1 MVSSKF
7 SLAATAVAALA
18 PLASAFDASSRSN
31 LAIYYG
37 QGPDQLRLSHF
48 CKETSLD
55 IINIGFINYF
65 PDMSP
70 GHWPGSNFGNQC
82 DGSYYA
88 TDDGVVTK
96 LLSGCHQIMED
107 IPICQAAGKKVLLSI
122 GGAYP
127 ADQSILSE
135 DTAVAFATFLW
146 GAFGPVAEGWE
157 GPRPFGNVVVDG
169 FDFDIEHNGGF
180 GYATM
185 VNTFRQY
192 FNQVPERKFYLSAA
206 PQCII
211 PDAQLSDAIL
221 NAAFDFIWIQYYNTA
236 ACSAKSFIDTT
247 LGKFNFDAWVT
258 TLKASASK
266 NAKLYVGLPAS
277 ETAANQGYYLT
288 PDEVESLVSTYMDRY
303 PDTFGGIMLWEATA
317 SENNKIDG
325 APYADH
331 VKDILLD
338 CDPSPPVT
346 SSSAIPSS
354 TPVTSATPSPSS
366 SAVASSTPAV
376 SETPSPSSSAVP
388 SSTPTPSTSPSPSS
402 SVVPSSSPAVSETPS
417 PSSTPVSSST
427 PVIPGTSASS
437 SPVSSSSAVASS
449 TPVSSSI
456 PVIPGTSASSSPV
469 SSSSAVASSTPVSSS
484 TPVIPGTS
492 VSSSAV
498 SSSTAVASSSSVSSS
513 TPVIPGTSA
522 SSSPVSSSAVAS
534 STPASSSTPVIPGGS
549 SSSSEAVASST
560 PLITLTLTVS
570 PTPAPSSSGTSSG
583 AVGQSGSSSTGLSSS
598 TQTDVGTSPSQTA
611 GPSTTATATTSSS
624 SSSTD
629 KSSTTVGSGN
639 GNGNGSGNGSG
650 STTTTAATDSIT
662 TAPTAT
668 SSAAAT
674 GASSEPVT
682 ITTVIVTSYI
692 DICPTGFT
700 TVTTTYTTTYCPGTN
715 TATATAT
722 VTNPPS
728 GPGGAGSQTTA
739 PTVPE
744 GWTTTV
750 TVCTQCAAKPTTVT
764 LTLPVTETGSK
775 STGVVPAPPAATSEG
790 SNPTQPSGASPTGGA
805 GGSSEGEV
813 PPPAVT
819 QVSTSTDIVTVVR
832 PTSSRPVILGTGT
845 VRPSSTLAV
854 KPSAKPSGQSSGSG
868 SHVPIPPSYTQEAV
882 SPLSTGAA
890 SRMTGLGHGLAL
902 MVLALSAFLVL

>member
-1 MVSSKF
+1 MVSSKLSF
-7 SLAATAVAALA
+7 VATAVAALA

-31 LAIYYG
+31 LAIYWG
-37 QGPDQLRLSHF
+37 QGPNQLRLSHF
-48 CKETSLD
+48 CQETSLD

-82 DGSYYA
+82 DGSVYV
-88 TDDGVVTK
+88 TNDGVVTK

-127 ADQSILSE
+127 PDQSILSE
-135 DTAVAFATFLW
+135 DSAVAFATFLW

-157 GPRPFGNVVVDG
+157 GPRPFGDVVVDG

-180 GYATM
+180 EYSPGYATM

-211 PDAQLSDAIL
+211 PDAQLSDAIF

-236 ACSAKSFIDTT
+236 ACSAKSFIDTS
-247 LGKFNFDAWVT
+247 LGTFNFDAWVT
-258 TLKASASK
+258 VLKASASK
-266 NAKLYVGLPAS
+266 DAKLYVGLPAS

-317 SENNKIDG
+317 SENNQIDG

-331 VKDILLD
+331 MKDILLH

-354 TPVTSATPSPSS
+354 TPVTTPSPSS
-366 SAVASSTPAV
+366 SAVPSSTPAV

-388 SSTPTPSTSPSPSS
+388 SSTP
-402 SVVPSSSPAVSETPS
+402 VA
-417 PSSTPVSSST
+417 SSTPV
-427 PVIPGTSASS
+427 VPGTSASS
-437 SPVSSSSAVASS
+437 SPVSSSSAIAPS
-449 TPVSSSI
+449 TPV
-456 PVIPGTSASSSPV
+456 V
-469 SSSSAVASSTPVSSS
+469 
-484 TPVIPGTS
+484 PGTS
-492 VSSSAV
+492 V
-498 SSSTAVASSSSVSSS
+498 
-513 TPVIPGTSA
+513 P
-522 SSSPVSSSAVAS
+522 S
-534 STPASSSTPVIPGGS
+534 STPAIPGGS

-560 PLITLTLTVS
+560 PLVTLTLTVS
-570 PTPAPSSSGTSSG
+570 PTPAPSSSE
-583 AVGQSGSSSTGLSSS
+583 SSSTDLSSS
-598 TQTDVGTSPSQTA
+598 TQTDVGTAPSQPA

-629 KSSTTVGSGN
+629 ESSTTVGSGN
-639 GNGNGSGNGSG
+639 GNGSG

-662 TAPTAT
+662 AAPTAT
-668 SSAAAT
+668 SSATAT
-674 GASSEPVT
+674 GATSEPVT

-764 LTLPVTETGSK
+764 LTLPVTETGST
-775 STGVVPAPPAATSEG
+775 STDAVPAPPAATGEG
-790 SNPTQPSGASPTGGA
+790 SNPTQPSGASPTGGN
-805 GGSSEGEV
+805 GSFSEEPV

-819 QVSTSTDIVTVVR
+819 QVSTSTEIVTLVR
-832 PTSSRPVILGTGT
+832 PTSSRPLILGTGT
-845 VRPSSTLAV
+845 VHPSSTLAV
-854 KPSAKPSGQSSGSG
+854 KPSAKPSGQNSGSS

-890 SRMTGLGHGLAL
+890 SRVTGLGHGL
-902 MVLALSAFLVL
+902 VLTVLTLSAFFVL

>member
-1 MVSSKF
+1 MVSSKLSF
-7 SLAATAVAALA
+7 VATAVAALA

-31 LAIYYG
+31 LAIYWG
-37 QGPDQLRLSHF
+37 QGPNQLRLSHF
-48 CKETSLD
+48 CQETSLD

-82 DGSYYA
+82 DGSVYV
-88 TDDGVVTK
+88 TNDGVVTK

-127 ADQSILSE
+127 PDQSILSE
-135 DTAVAFATFLW
+135 DSAVAFATFLW

-157 GPRPFGNVVVDG
+157 GPRPFGDVVVDG

-180 GYATM
+180 EYSPGYATM

-211 PDAQLSDAIL
+211 PDAQLSDAIF

-236 ACSAKSFIDTT
+236 ACSAKSFIDTS
-247 LGKFNFDAWVT
+247 LGTFNFDAWVT
-258 TLKASASK
+258 VLKASASK
-266 NAKLYVGLPAS
+266 DAKLYVGLPAS

-317 SENNKIDG
+317 SENNQIDG
-325 APYADH
+325 SPYADH
-331 VKDILLD
+331 MKDILLH

-354 TPVTSATPSPSS
+354 TPVTTPSPSS
-366 SAVASSTPAV
+366 SAVPSSTPAV

-388 SSTPTPSTSPSPSS
+388 SSTP
-402 SVVPSSSPAVSETPS
+402 VA
-417 PSSTPVSSST
+417 SSTPV
-427 PVIPGTSASS
+427 VPGTSASS
-437 SPVSSSSAVASS
+437 SPVSSSSAVAPS
-449 TPVSSSI
+449 TPV
-456 PVIPGTSASSSPV
+456 V
-469 SSSSAVASSTPVSSS
+469 
-484 TPVIPGTS
+484 PGTS
-492 VSSSAV
+492 V
-498 SSSTAVASSSSVSSS
+498 
-513 TPVIPGTSA
+513 P
-522 SSSPVSSSAVAS
+522 S
-534 STPASSSTPVIPGGS
+534 STPAIPGGS

-560 PLITLTLTVS
+560 PLVTLTLTVS
-570 PTPAPSSSGTSSG
+570 PTPAPSSSE
-583 AVGQSGSSSTGLSSS
+583 SSSTDLSSS
-598 TQTDVGTSPSQTA
+598 TQTDVGTAPSQPA

-629 KSSTTVGSGN
+629 ESSTTVGSGN
-639 GNGNGSGNGSG
+639 GNGSG

-662 TAPTAT
+662 AAPTAT
-668 SSAAAT
+668 SSATAT
-674 GASSEPVT
+674 GATSEPVT

-764 LTLPVTETGSK
+764 LTLPVTETGST
-775 STGVVPAPPAATSEG
+775 STDAVPAPPAATGEG
-790 SNPTQPSGASPTGGA
+790 SNPTQPSGASPTGGN
-805 GGSSEGEV
+805 GSFSEEPV

-819 QVSTSTDIVTVVR
+819 QVSTSTEIVTLVR
-832 PTSSRPVILGTGT
+832 PTSSRPLILGTGT
-845 VRPSSTLAV
+845 VHPSSTLAV
-854 KPSAKPSGQSSGSG
+854 KPSAKPSGQNSGSS

-890 SRMTGLGHGLAL
+890 SRVTGLGHGL
-902 MVLALSAFLVL
+902 VLTVLTLSAFFVL

>member
-1 MVSSKF
+1 MVSSKLSF
-7 SLAATAVAALA
+7 VATAVAALA

-31 LAIYYG
+31 LAIYWG
-37 QGPDQLRLSHF
+37 QGPNQLRLSHF
-48 CKETSLD
+48 CQETSLD

-82 DGSYYA
+82 DGSVYV
-88 TDDGVVTK
+88 TNDGVVTK

-127 ADQSILSE
+127 PDQSILSE
-135 DTAVAFATFLW
+135 DSAVAFATFLW

-157 GPRPFGNVVVDG
+157 GPRPFGDVVVDG

-211 PDAQLSDAIL
+211 PDAQLSDAIF

-236 ACSAKSFIDTT
+236 ACSAKSFIDTS
-247 LGKFNFDAWVT
+247 LGTFNFDAWVT
-258 TLKASASK
+258 VLKASASK
-266 NAKLYVGLPAS
+266 DAKLYVGLPAS

-317 SENNKIDG
+317 SENNQIDG

-331 VKDILLD
+331 MKDILLH

-354 TPVTSATPSPSS
+354 TPVT
-366 SAVASSTPAV
+366 
-376 SETPSPSSSAVP
+376 TPSPSSSAVP
-388 SSTPTPSTSPSPSS
+388 SSTPAVSKTPSPSS
-402 SVVPSSSPAVSETPS
+402 SAV
-417 PSSTPVSSST
+417 PSSTPVASST
-427 PVIPGTSASS
+427 PVVPGNSASS

-449 TPVSSSI
+449 TPV
-456 PVIPGTSASSSPV
+456 VPGTSASSSPV
-469 SSSSAVASSTPVSSS
+469 SSSSAIAPSTPV
-484 TPVIPGTS
+484 VPGTS
-492 VSSSAV
+492 V
-498 SSSTAVASSSSVSSS
+498 
-513 TPVIPGTSA
+513 P
-522 SSSPVSSSAVAS
+522 S
-534 STPASSSTPVIPGGS
+534 STPAIPGGS
-549 SSSSEAVASST
+549 SSSSEAVPSST
-560 PLITLTLTVS
+560 PLVTLTLTVS
-570 PTPAPSSSGTSSG
+570 PTPAPSSSE
-583 AVGQSGSSSTGLSSS
+583 SSSTDLSSS
-598 TQTDVGTSPSQTA
+598 TQTDVGTAPSQPA

-629 KSSTTVGSGN
+629 ESSTTVGSGN
-639 GNGNGSGNGSG
+639 GNGSG

-662 TAPTAT
+662 AAPTAT
-668 SSAAAT
+668 SSATAT
-674 GASSEPVT
+674 GATSEPVT
-682 ITTVIVTSYI
+682 ITTIIVTSYI

-764 LTLPVTETGSK
+764 LTLPVTETGST
-775 STGVVPAPPAATSEG
+775 STDAVPAPPAATGEG
-790 SNPTQPSGASPTGGA
+790 SNPTQPSGASPTGGN
-805 GGSSEGEV
+805 GSFSEEPV

-819 QVSTSTDIVTVVR
+819 QVSTSTEIVTLVR
-832 PTSSRPVILGTGT
+832 PTSSPPLILGTGT
-845 VRPSSTLAV
+845 VHPSSTLAV
-854 KPSAKPSGQSSGSG
+854 KPSAKPSGQNSGSS

-890 SRMTGLGHGLAL
+890 SRVTGLGHGL
-902 MVLALSAFLVL
+902 VLTVLTLSAFFVL

>member
-1 MVSSKF
+1 MVSSKLSF
-7 SLAATAVAALA
+7 VATAVAALA

-31 LAIYYG
+31 LAIYWG
-37 QGPDQLRLSHF
+37 QGPNQLRLSHF
-48 CKETSLD
+48 CQETSLD

-82 DGSYYA
+82 DGSVYV
-88 TDDGVVTK
+88 TNDGVVTK

-127 ADQSILSE
+127 PDQSILSE
-135 DTAVAFATFLW
+135 DSAVAFATFLW

-157 GPRPFGNVVVDG
+157 GPRPFGDVVVDG

-211 PDAQLSDAIL
+211 PDAQLSDAIF

-236 ACSAKSFIDTT
+236 ACSAKSFIDTS
-247 LGKFNFDAWVT
+247 LGTFNFDAWVT
-258 TLKASASK
+258 VLKASASK
-266 NAKLYVGLPAS
+266 DAKIYVGLPAS

-317 SENNKIDG
+317 SENNQIDG

-331 VKDILLD
+331 MKDILLH

-354 TPVTSATPSPSS
+354 TPVTTPSPSS
-366 SAVASSTPAV
+366 SAVPSSTPAV

-388 SSTPTPSTSPSPSS
+388 SSTP
-402 SVVPSSSPAVSETPS
+402 VA
-417 PSSTPVSSST
+417 SSTPV
-427 PVIPGTSASS
+427 VPGTSASS

-449 TPVSSSI
+449 TPVVPGTSTSSST
-456 PVIPGTSASSSPV
+456 PVASSTPVVPGTSASSSPV
-469 SSSSAVASSTPVSSS
+469 SSSSAVAPSTPV
-484 TPVIPGTS
+484 VPGTS
-492 VSSSAV
+492 V
-498 SSSTAVASSSSVSSS
+498 
-513 TPVIPGTSA
+513 P
-522 SSSPVSSSAVAS
+522 S
-534 STPASSSTPVIPGGS
+534 STPAIPGGS

-560 PLITLTLTVS
+560 PLVTLTLTVS
-570 PTPAPSSSGTSSG
+570 PTPAPSSSE
-583 AVGQSGSSSTGLSSS
+583 SSSTDLSSS
-598 TQTDVGTSPSQTA
+598 TQTDVGTAPSQPA

-629 KSSTTVGSGN
+629 ESSTTVGSGN
-639 GNGNGSGNGSG
+639 GNGSG

-662 TAPTAT
+662 AAPTAT
-668 SSAAAT
+668 SSATAT
-674 GASSEPVT
+674 GATSEPVT

-764 LTLPVTETGSK
+764 LTLPVTETGST
-775 STGVVPAPPAATSEG
+775 STDAVPAPPAATGEG
-790 SNPTQPSGASPTGGA
+790 SNPTQPSGASPTGGN
-805 GGSSEGEV
+805 GSFSEEPV

-819 QVSTSTDIVTVVR
+819 QVSTSTEIVTLVR
-832 PTSSRPVILGTGT
+832 PTSSRPLILGTGT
-845 VRPSSTLAV
+845 VHPSSTLAV
-854 KPSAKPSGQSSGSG
+854 KPSAKPSGQNSGSS

-890 SRMTGLGHGLAL
+890 SRVTGLGHGL
-902 MVLALSAFLVL
+902 VLTVLTLSAFFVL

>member
-1 MVSSKF
+1 MVSSKLSF
-7 SLAATAVAALA
+7 VATAVAALA

-31 LAIYYG
+31 LAIYWG
-37 QGPDQLRLSHF
+37 QGPNQLRLSHF
-48 CKETSLD
+48 CQETSLD

-82 DGSYYA
+82 DGSVYV
-88 TDDGVVTK
+88 TNDGVVTK

-127 ADQSILSE
+127 PDQSILSE
-135 DTAVAFATFLW
+135 DSAVAFATFLW

-157 GPRPFGNVVVDG
+157 GPRPFGDVVVDG

-211 PDAQLSDAIL
+211 PDAQLSDAIF

-236 ACSAKSFIDTT
+236 ACSAKSFIDTS
-247 LGKFNFDAWVT
+247 LGTFNFDAWVT
-258 TLKASASK
+258 VLKASASK
-266 NAKLYVGLPAS
+266 DAKLYVGLPAS

-317 SENNKIDG
+317 SENNQIDG

-331 VKDILLD
+331 MKDILLH

-354 TPVTSATPSPSS
+354 TPVTTPSPSS
-366 SAVASSTPAV
+366 SAVPSSTPAV

-388 SSTPTPSTSPSPSS
+388 SSTP
-402 SVVPSSSPAVSETPS
+402 VA
-417 PSSTPVSSST
+417 SSTPVVPGTSASSSPVSSSSAIAPSTPVVPGTSTSSST
-427 PVIPGTSASS
+427 PVASSTPVVPGTSASS
-437 SPVSSSSAVASS
+437 SPVSSSSAVAPS
-449 TPVSSSI
+449 TPV
-456 PVIPGTSASSSPV
+456 V
-469 SSSSAVASSTPVSSS
+469 
-484 TPVIPGTS
+484 PGTS
-492 VSSSAV
+492 V
-498 SSSTAVASSSSVSSS
+498 
-513 TPVIPGTSA
+513 P
-522 SSSPVSSSAVAS
+522 S
-534 STPASSSTPVIPGGS
+534 STPAIPGGS

-560 PLITLTLTVS
+560 PLVTLTLTVS
-570 PTPAPSSSGTSSG
+570 PTPAPSSSE
-583 AVGQSGSSSTGLSSS
+583 SSSTDLSSS
-598 TQTDVGTSPSQTA
+598 TQTDVGTAPSQPA

-629 KSSTTVGSGN
+629 ESSTTVGSGN
-639 GNGNGSGNGSG
+639 GNGSG

-662 TAPTAT
+662 AAPTAT
-668 SSAAAT
+668 SSATAT
-674 GASSEPVT
+674 GATSEPVT

-764 LTLPVTETGSK
+764 LTLPVTETGST
-775 STGVVPAPPAATSEG
+775 STDAVPAPPAATGEG
-790 SNPTQPSGASPTGGA
+790 SNPTQPSGASPTGGN
-805 GGSSEGEV
+805 GSFSEEPV

-819 QVSTSTDIVTVVR
+819 QVSTSTEIVTLVR
-832 PTSSRPVILGTGT
+832 PTSSRPLILGTGT
-845 VRPSSTLAV
+845 VHPSSTLAV
-854 KPSAKPSGQSSGSG
+854 KPSAKPSGQNSGSS

-890 SRMTGLGHGLAL
+890 SRVTGLGHGL
-902 MVLALSAFLVL
+902 VLTVLTLSAFFVL

>member
-1 MVSSKF
+1 MVSSKLSF
-7 SLAATAVAALA
+7 VATAVAALA

-31 LAIYYG
+31 LAIYWG
-37 QGPDQLRLSHF
+37 QGPNQLRLSHF
-48 CKETSLD
+48 CQETSLD

-82 DGSYYA
+82 DGSVYV
-88 TDDGVVTK
+88 TNDGVVTK

-127 ADQSILSE
+127 PDQSILSE
-135 DTAVAFATFLW
+135 DSAVAFATFLW

-157 GPRPFGNVVVDG
+157 GPRPFGDVVVDG

-211 PDAQLSDAIL
+211 PDAQLSDAIF

-236 ACSAKSFIDTT
+236 ACSAKSFIDTS
-247 LGKFNFDAWVT
+247 LGTFNFDAWVT
-258 TLKASASK
+258 VLKASASK
-266 NAKLYVGLPAS
+266 DAKLYVGLPAS

-317 SENNKIDG
+317 SENNQIDG

-331 VKDILLD
+331 MKDILLH

-354 TPVTSATPSPSS
+354 TPVT
-366 SAVASSTPAV
+366 
-376 SETPSPSSSAVP
+376 TPSPSSSAVP
-388 SSTPTPSTSPSPSS
+388 SSTP
-402 SVVPSSSPAVSETPS
+402 AVSETPS
-417 PSSTPVSSST
+417 PTPVASSTPV
-427 PVIPGTSASS
+427 VPGTSASS

-449 TPVSSSI
+449 TPVVPGTSTSSST
-456 PVIPGTSASSSPV
+456 PVASSTPVVPGTSASSSPV
-469 SSSSAVASSTPVSSS
+469 SSSSAVAPSTPV
-484 TPVIPGTS
+484 VPGTS
-492 VSSSAV
+492 V
-498 SSSTAVASSSSVSSS
+498 
-513 TPVIPGTSA
+513 P
-522 SSSPVSSSAVAS
+522 S
-534 STPASSSTPVIPGGS
+534 STPAIPGGS

-560 PLITLTLTVS
+560 PLVTLTLTVS
-570 PTPAPSSSGTSSG
+570 PTPAPSSSE
-583 AVGQSGSSSTGLSSS
+583 SSSTDLSSS
-598 TQTDVGTSPSQTA
+598 TQTDVGTAPSQPA

-629 KSSTTVGSGN
+629 ESSTTVGSGN
-639 GNGNGSGNGSG
+639 GNGSG

-662 TAPTAT
+662 AAPTAT
-668 SSAAAT
+668 SSATAT
-674 GASSEPVT
+674 GATSEPVT

-764 LTLPVTETGSK
+764 LTLPVTETGST
-775 STGVVPAPPAATSEG
+775 STDAVPAPPAATGEG
-790 SNPTQPSGASPTGGA
+790 SNPTQPSGASPTGGN
-805 GGSSEGEV
+805 GSFSEEPV

-819 QVSTSTDIVTVVR
+819 QVSTSTEIVTLVR
-832 PTSSRPVILGTGT
+832 PTSSRPLILGTGT
-845 VRPSSTLAV
+845 VHPSSTLAV
-854 KPSAKPSGQSSGSG
+854 KPSAKPSGQNSGSS

-890 SRMTGLGHGLAL
+890 SRVTGLGHGL
-902 MVLALSAFLVL
+902 VLTVLTLSAFFVL

>member
-1 MVSSKF
+1 MVSSKLSF
-7 SLAATAVAALA
+7 VATAVAALA

-31 LAIYYG
+31 LAIYWG
-37 QGPDQLRLSHF
+37 QGPNQLRLSHF
-48 CKETSLD
+48 CQETSLD

-82 DGSYYA
+82 DGSVYV
-88 TDDGVVTK
+88 TNDGVVTK

-127 ADQSILSE
+127 PDQSILSE
-135 DTAVAFATFLW
+135 DSAVAFATFLW

-157 GPRPFGNVVVDG
+157 GPRPFGDVVVDG

-211 PDAQLSDAIL
+211 PDAQLSDAIF

-236 ACSAKSFIDTT
+236 ACSAKSFIDTS
-247 LGKFNFDAWVT
+247 LGTFNFDAWVT
-258 TLKASASK
+258 VLKASASK
-266 NAKLYVGLPAS
+266 DAKLYVGLPAS

-317 SENNKIDG
+317 SENNQIDG

-331 VKDILLD
+331 MKDILLH

-354 TPVTSATPSPSS
+354 TPVTTPSPSS
-366 SAVASSTPAV
+366 SAVPSSTPAV

-388 SSTPTPSTSPSPSS
+388 SSTP
-402 SVVPSSSPAVSETPS
+402 VA
-417 PSSTPVSSST
+417 SSTPV
-427 PVIPGTSASS
+427 VPGTSASS

-449 TPVSSSI
+449 TPVVPGTSTSSST
-456 PVIPGTSASSSPV
+456 PVASSTPVVPGTSASSSPV
-469 SSSSAVASSTPVSSS
+469 SSSSAVAPSTPV
-484 TPVIPGTS
+484 VPGTS
-492 VSSSAV
+492 V
-498 SSSTAVASSSSVSSS
+498 
-513 TPVIPGTSA
+513 P
-522 SSSPVSSSAVAS
+522 S
-534 STPASSSTPVIPGGS
+534 STPAIPGGS

-560 PLITLTLTVS
+560 PLVTLTLTVS
-570 PTPAPSSSGTSSG
+570 PTPAPSSSE
-583 AVGQSGSSSTGLSSS
+583 SSSTDLSSS
-598 TQTDVGTSPSQTA
+598 TQTDVGTAPSQPA

-629 KSSTTVGSGN
+629 ESSTTVGSGN
-639 GNGNGSGNGSG
+639 GNGSG

-662 TAPTAT
+662 AAPTAT
-668 SSAAAT
+668 SSATAT
-674 GASSEPVT
+674 GATSEPVT

-764 LTLPVTETGSK
+764 LTLPVTETGST
-775 STGVVPAPPAATSEG
+775 STDAVPAPPAATGEG
-790 SNPTQPSGASPTGGA
+790 SNPTQPSGASPTGGN
-805 GGSSEGEV
+805 GSFSEEPV

-819 QVSTSTDIVTVVR
+819 QVSTSTEIVTLVR
-832 PTSSRPVILGTGT
+832 PTSSRPLILGTGT
-845 VRPSSTLAV
+845 VHPSSTLAV
-854 KPSAKPSGQSSGSG
+854 KPSAKPSGQNSGSS

-890 SRMTGLGHGLAL
+890 SRVTGLGHGL
-902 MVLALSAFLVL
+902 VLTVLTLSAFFVL

>member
-1 MVSSKF
+1 MVSSKLSF
-7 SLAATAVAALA
+7 VATAVAALA

-31 LAIYYG
+31 LAIYWG
-37 QGPDQLRLSHF
+37 QGPNQLRLSHF
-48 CKETSLD
+48 CQETSLD

-82 DGSYYA
+82 DGSVYV
-88 TDDGVVTK
+88 TNDGVVTK

-127 ADQSILSE
+127 PDQSILSE
-135 DTAVAFATFLW
+135 DSAVAFATFLW

-157 GPRPFGNVVVDG
+157 GPRPFGDVVVDG

-211 PDAQLSDAIL
+211 PDAQLSDAIF

-236 ACSAKSFIDTT
+236 ACSAKSFIDTS
-247 LGKFNFDAWVT
+247 LGTFNFDAWVT
-258 TLKASASK
+258 VLKASASK
-266 NAKLYVGLPAS
+266 DAKLYVGLPAS

-317 SENNKIDG
+317 SENNQIDG

-331 VKDILLD
+331 MKDILLH

-354 TPVTSATPSPSS
+354 TPVTTPSPSS
-366 SAVASSTPAV
+366 SAVPSSTPAV

-388 SSTPTPSTSPSPSS
+388 SSTP
-402 SVVPSSSPAVSETPS
+402 VA
-417 PSSTPVSSST
+417 SSTPV
-427 PVIPGTSASS
+427 VPGTSASS
-437 SPVSSSSAVASS
+437 SPVSSSSAIAPS
-449 TPVSSSI
+449 TPV
-456 PVIPGTSASSSPV
+456 V
-469 SSSSAVASSTPVSSS
+469 
-484 TPVIPGTS
+484 PGTS
-492 VSSSAV
+492 V
-498 SSSTAVASSSSVSSS
+498 
-513 TPVIPGTSA
+513 P
-522 SSSPVSSSAVAS
+522 S
-534 STPASSSTPVIPGGS
+534 STPAIPGGS

-560 PLITLTLTVS
+560 PLVTLTLTVS
-570 PTPAPSSSGTSSG
+570 PTPAPSSSE
-583 AVGQSGSSSTGLSSS
+583 SSSTDLSSS
-598 TQTDVGTSPSQTA
+598 TQTDVGTAPSQPA

-629 KSSTTVGSGN
+629 ESSTTVGSGN
-639 GNGNGSGNGSG
+639 GNGSG

-662 TAPTAT
+662 AAPTAT
-668 SSAAAT
+668 SSATAT
-674 GASSEPVT
+674 GATSEPVT

-764 LTLPVTETGSK
+764 LTLPVTETGST
-775 STGVVPAPPAATSEG
+775 STDAVPAPPAATGEG
-790 SNPTQPSGASPTGGA
+790 SNPTQPSGASPTGGN
-805 GGSSEGEV
+805 GSFSEEPV

-819 QVSTSTDIVTVVR
+819 QVSTSTEIVTLVR
-832 PTSSRPVILGTGT
+832 PTSSRPLILGTGT
-845 VRPSSTLAV
+845 VHPSSTLAV
-854 KPSAKPSGQSSGSG
+854 KPSAKPSGQNSGSS

-890 SRMTGLGHGLAL
+890 SRVTGLGHGL
-902 MVLALSAFLVL
+902 VLTVLTLSAFFVL

>member
-1 MVSSKF
+1 MVSSKLSF
-7 SLAATAVAALA
+7 VATAVAALA

-31 LAIYYG
+31 LAIYWG
-37 QGPDQLRLSHF
+37 QGPNQLRLSHF
-48 CKETSLD
+48 CQETSLD

-82 DGSYYA
+82 DGSVYV
-88 TDDGVVTK
+88 TNDGVVTK

-127 ADQSILSE
+127 PDQSILSE
-135 DTAVAFATFLW
+135 DSAVAFATFLW

-157 GPRPFGNVVVDG
+157 GPRPFGDVVVDG

-180 GYATM
+180 EYSPGYATM

-211 PDAQLSDAIL
+211 PDAQLSDAIF

-236 ACSAKSFIDTT
+236 ACSAKSFIDTS
-247 LGKFNFDAWVT
+247 LGTFNFDAWVT
-258 TLKASASK
+258 VLKASASK
-266 NAKLYVGLPAS
+266 DAKLYVGLPAS

-317 SENNKIDG
+317 SENNQIDG

-331 VKDILLD
+331 MKDILLH

-354 TPVTSATPSPSS
+354 TPVTTPSPSS
-366 SAVASSTPAV
+366 SAVPSSTPAV

-388 SSTPTPSTSPSPSS
+388 SSTP
-402 SVVPSSSPAVSETPS
+402 VA
-417 PSSTPVSSST
+417 SSTPV
-427 PVIPGTSASS
+427 VPGTSASS

-449 TPVSSSI
+449 TPVVPGTSTSSST
-456 PVIPGTSASSSPV
+456 PVASSTPVVPGTSASSSPV
-469 SSSSAVASSTPVSSS
+469 SSSSAVAPSTPV
-484 TPVIPGTS
+484 VPGTS
-492 VSSSAV
+492 V
-498 SSSTAVASSSSVSSS
+498 
-513 TPVIPGTSA
+513 P
-522 SSSPVSSSAVAS
+522 S
-534 STPASSSTPVIPGGS
+534 STPAIPGGS

-560 PLITLTLTVS
+560 PLVTLTLTVS
-570 PTPAPSSSGTSSG
+570 PTPAPSSSE
-583 AVGQSGSSSTGLSSS
+583 SSSTDLSSS
-598 TQTDVGTSPSQTA
+598 TQTDVGTAPSQPA

-629 KSSTTVGSGN
+629 ESSTTVGSGN
-639 GNGNGSGNGSG
+639 GNGSG

-662 TAPTAT
+662 AAPTAT
-668 SSAAAT
+668 SSATAT
-674 GASSEPVT
+674 GATSEPVT

-764 LTLPVTETGSK
+764 LTLPVTETGST
-775 STGVVPAPPAATSEG
+775 STDAVPAPPAATGEG
-790 SNPTQPSGASPTGGA
+790 SNPTQPSGASPTGGN
-805 GGSSEGEV
+805 GSFSEEPV

-819 QVSTSTDIVTVVR
+819 QVSTSTEIVTLVR
-832 PTSSRPVILGTGT
+832 PTSSRPLILGTGT
-845 VRPSSTLAV
+845 VHPSSTLAV
-854 KPSAKPSGQSSGSG
+854 KPSAKPSGQNSGSS

-890 SRMTGLGHGLAL
+890 SRVTGLGHGL
-902 MVLALSAFLVL
+902 VLTVLTLSAFFVL

>member
-7 SLAATAVAALA
+7 SLVATAVAALA

-31 LAIYYG
+31 LAVYYG

-48 CKETSLD
+48 CQETSLD

-70 GHWPGSNFGNQC
+70 GGWPGSNFGNQC
-82 DGSYYA
+82 DGSTYV
-88 TDDGVVTK
+88 TKDGVKTK

-135 DTAVAFATFLW
+135 KTAKAFATFLW

-157 GPRPFGNVVVDG
+157 GPRPLGNVVVDG

-185 VNTFRQY
+185 VNTFREY
-192 FNQVPERKFYLSAA
+192 FNQVQDRKFYLSAA
-206 PQCII
+206 PQCVL
-211 PDAQLSDAIL
+211 PDAQLGDAIT
-221 NAAFDFIWIQYYNTA
+221 NSAFDFIWIQYYNTA
-236 ACSAKSFIDTT
+236 ACSAMSFVDNT
-247 LGKFNFDAWVT
+247 LGTFNFDAWVT
-258 TLKASASK
+258 TLKTTASR

-277 ETAANQGYYLT
+277 PTAANAGYYLT
-288 PDEVESLVSTYMDRY
+288 PKQAESLVSTYMRRY
-303 PDTFGGIMLWEATA
+303 PDTFGGIMLWEATT

-325 APYADH
+325 STYADH
-331 VKDILLD
+331 MKDILLD

-366 SAVASSTPAV
+366 SAVPSSTPAV
-376 SETPSPSSSAVP
+376 SVTPSPSSSAVP
-388 SSTPTPSTSPSPSS
+388 SSTPTP
-402 SVVPSSSPAVSETPS
+402 
-417 PSSTPVSSST
+417 SST

-437 SPVSSSSAVASS
+437 SPVSSSSAVVSS
-449 TPVSSSI
+449 TP
-456 PVIPGTSASSSPV
+456 
-469 SSSSAVASSTPVSSS
+469 
-484 TPVIPGTS
+484 
-492 VSSSAV
+492 
-498 SSSTAVASSSSVSSS
+498 VSSS

-522 SSSPVSSSAVAS
+522 SSSPDSSSTPVASSTPASSSTPVIPGTSASSSPDSSSTPVAS

-549 SSSSEAVASST
+549 SSSSEPVASST

-570 PTPAPSSSGTSSG
+570 PTPAPSSSSASGTPSTSKPVIPNTSSTSGQSSAPVPSSASATGSTSVPGTSSG
-583 AVGQSGSSSTGLSSS
+583 AVGQSGSSSTGVASS

-611 GPSTTATATTSSS
+611 GQSTTVTATTSSS

-629 KSSTTVGSGN
+629 KSSTTVGN
-639 GNGNGSGNGSG
+639 GNGSG
-650 STTTTAATDSIT
+650 STTTTAATGSIT
-662 TAPTAT
+662 AVPTA
-668 SSAAAT
+668 SSSVAAT

-722 VTNPPS
+722 VTNPPA
-728 GPGGAGSQTTA
+728 GPGGSGSQTPA

-764 LTLPVTETGSK
+764 LTLPVTAIHTETKST
-775 STGVVPAPPAATSEG
+775 STGVVPAPPAATGEG
-790 SNPTQPSGASPTGGA
+790 SKPTKPSGVSPTGGA

-813 PPPAVT
+813 PPPAGT
-819 QVSTSTDIVTVVR
+819 LVSTSTDIVTVIR
-832 PTSSRPVILGTGT
+832 PTSSHPVILGTGA

-854 KPSAKPSGQSSGSG
+854 KPSAKTSGQT
-868 SHVPIPPSYTQEAV
+868 SHVPIPPSSTQEGV

-890 SRMTGLGHGLAL
+890 SRVAGLGHGLVL
-902 MVLALSAFLVL
+902 MVLALSAFFVL

>member
-1 MVSSKF
+1 MVSSKLSF
-7 SLAATAVAALA
+7 VATAVAALA
-18 PLASAFDASSRSN
+18 PLASTFDASSRSN
-31 LAIYYG
+31 LAIYWG
-37 QGPDQLRLSHF
+37 QGPNQLRLSHF
-48 CKETSLD
+48 CQETSLD

-82 DGSYYA
+82 DGSVYV
-88 TDDGVVTK
+88 TNDGVVTK

-127 ADQSILSE
+127 PDQSILSE
-135 DTAVAFATFLW
+135 DSAVAFATFLW

-157 GPRPFGNVVVDG
+157 GPRPFGDVVVDG

-211 PDAQLSDAIL
+211 PDAQLSDAIF

-236 ACSAKSFIDTT
+236 ACSAKSFIDTS
-247 LGKFNFDAWVT
+247 LGTFNFDAWVT
-258 TLKASASK
+258 VLKASASK
-266 NAKLYVGLPAS
+266 DAKLYVGLPAS

-317 SENNKIDG
+317 SENNQIDG
-325 APYADH
+325 SPYADH
-331 VKDILLD
+331 MKDILLH

-354 TPVTSATPSPSS
+354 TPVTTPSPSS
-366 SAVASSTPAV
+366 SAVPSSTPAV

-388 SSTPTPSTSPSPSS
+388 SSTP
-402 SVVPSSSPAVSETPS
+402 VA
-417 PSSTPVSSST
+417 SSTPVVPGTSASSSPVSSSSAIAPSTPVVPGTSTSSST
-427 PVIPGTSASS
+427 PVASSTPVVPGTSASS
-437 SPVSSSSAVASS
+437 SPVSSSSAVAPS
-449 TPVSSSI
+449 TPV
-456 PVIPGTSASSSPV
+456 V
-469 SSSSAVASSTPVSSS
+469 
-484 TPVIPGTS
+484 PGTS
-492 VSSSAV
+492 V
-498 SSSTAVASSSSVSSS
+498 
-513 TPVIPGTSA
+513 P
-522 SSSPVSSSAVAS
+522 S
-534 STPASSSTPVIPGGS
+534 STPAIPGGS

-560 PLITLTLTVS
+560 PLVTLTLTVS
-570 PTPAPSSSGTSSG
+570 PTPAPSSSE
-583 AVGQSGSSSTGLSSS
+583 SSSTDLSSS
-598 TQTDVGTSPSQTA
+598 TQTDVGTAPSQPA

-629 KSSTTVGSGN
+629 ESSTTVGSGN
-639 GNGNGSGNGSG
+639 GNGSG

-662 TAPTAT
+662 AAPTAT
-668 SSAAAT
+668 SSATAT
-674 GASSEPVT
+674 GATSEPVT

-764 LTLPVTETGSK
+764 LTLPVTETGST
-775 STGVVPAPPAATSEG
+775 STDAVPAPPAATGEG
-790 SNPTQPSGASPTGGA
+790 SNPTQPSGASPTGGN
-805 GGSSEGEV
+805 GSFSEEPV

-819 QVSTSTDIVTVVR
+819 QVSTSTEIVTLVR
-832 PTSSRPVILGTGT
+832 PTSSRPLILGTGT
-845 VRPSSTLAV
+845 VHPSSTLAV
-854 KPSAKPSGQSSGSG
+854 KPSAKPSGQNSGSS

-890 SRMTGLGHGLAL
+890 SRVTGLGHGL
-902 MVLALSAFLVL
+902 VLTVLTLSAFFVL

>member
-1 MVSSKF
+1 MVSSKLSF
-7 SLAATAVAALA
+7 VATAVAALA

-31 LAIYYG
+31 LAIYWG
-37 QGPDQLRLSHF
+37 QGPNQLRLSHF
-48 CKETSLD
+48 CQETSLD

-82 DGSYYA
+82 DGSVYV
-88 TDDGVVTK
+88 TNDGVVTK

-127 ADQSILSE
+127 PDQSILSE
-135 DTAVAFATFLW
+135 DSAVAFATFLW

-157 GPRPFGNVVVDG
+157 GPRPFGDVVVDG

-211 PDAQLSDAIL
+211 PDAQLSDAIF

-236 ACSAKSFIDTT
+236 ACSAKSFIDTS
-247 LGKFNFDAWVT
+247 LGTFNFDAWVT
-258 TLKASASK
+258 VLKASASK
-266 NAKLYVGLPAS
+266 DAKLYVGLPAS

-317 SENNKIDG
+317 SENNQIDG

-331 VKDILLD
+331 MKDILLH

-354 TPVTSATPSPSS
+354 TPVT
-366 SAVASSTPAV
+366 
-376 SETPSPSSSAVP
+376 TPSPSSSAVP
-388 SSTPTPSTSPSPSS
+388 SSTPAVSKTPSPSS
-402 SVVPSSSPAVSETPS
+402 SAV
-417 PSSTPVSSST
+417 PSSTPVASST
-427 PVIPGTSASS
+427 PVVPGNSASS

-449 TPVSSSI
+449 TPV
-456 PVIPGTSASSSPV
+456 VPGTSASSSPV
-469 SSSSAVASSTPVSSS
+469 SSSSAIAPSTPV
-484 TPVIPGTS
+484 VPGTS
-492 VSSSAV
+492 V
-498 SSSTAVASSSSVSSS
+498 
-513 TPVIPGTSA
+513 P
-522 SSSPVSSSAVAS
+522 S
-534 STPASSSTPVIPGGS
+534 STPAIPGGS
-549 SSSSEAVASST
+549 SSSSEAVPSST
-560 PLITLTLTVS
+560 PLVTLTLTVS
-570 PTPAPSSSGTSSG
+570 PTPAPSSSE
-583 AVGQSGSSSTGLSSS
+583 SSSTDLSSS
-598 TQTDVGTSPSQTA
+598 TQTDVGTAPSQPA

-629 KSSTTVGSGN
+629 ESSTTVGSGN
-639 GNGNGSGNGSG
+639 GNGSG

-662 TAPTAT
+662 AAPTAT
-668 SSAAAT
+668 SSATAT
-674 GASSEPVT
+674 GATSEPVT
-682 ITTVIVTSYI
+682 ITTIIVTSYI

-764 LTLPVTETGSK
+764 LTLPVTETGST
-775 STGVVPAPPAATSEG
+775 STDAVPAPPAATGEG
-790 SNPTQPSGASPTGGA
+790 SNPTQPSGASPTGGN
-805 GGSSEGEV
+805 GSFSEEPV

-819 QVSTSTDIVTVVR
+819 QVSTSTEIVTLVR
-832 PTSSRPVILGTGT
+832 PTSSRPLILGTGT
-845 VRPSSTLAV
+845 VHPSSTLAV
-854 KPSAKPSGQSSGSG
+854 KPSAKPSGQNSGSS

-890 SRMTGLGHGLAL
+890 SRVTGLGHGL
-902 MVLALSAFLVL
+902 VLTVLTLSAFFVL

>member
-1 MVSSKF
+1 MVSSKLSF
-7 SLAATAVAALA
+7 VATAVAALA

-31 LAIYYG
+31 LAIYWG
-37 QGPDQLRLSHF
+37 QGPNQLRLSHF
-48 CKETSLD
+48 CQETSLD

-82 DGSYYA
+82 DGSVYV
-88 TDDGVVTK
+88 TNDGVVTK

-127 ADQSILSE
+127 PDQSILSE
-135 DTAVAFATFLW
+135 DSAVAFATFLW

-157 GPRPFGNVVVDG
+157 GPRPFGDVVVDG

-211 PDAQLSDAIL
+211 PDAQLSDAIF

-236 ACSAKSFIDTT
+236 ACSAKSFIDTS
-247 LGKFNFDAWVT
+247 LGTFNFDAWVT
-258 TLKASASK
+258 VLKASASK
-266 NAKLYVGLPAS
+266 DAKLYVGLPAS

-317 SENNKIDG
+317 SENNQIDG

-331 VKDILLD
+331 MKDILLH

-354 TPVTSATPSPSS
+354 TPVTTPSPSS
-366 SAVASSTPAV
+366 SAVPSSTPAV

-388 SSTPTPSTSPSPSS
+388 SSTP
-402 SVVPSSSPAVSETPS
+402 VA
-417 PSSTPVSSST
+417 SSTPV
-427 PVIPGTSASS
+427 VPGTSASS

-449 TPVSSSI
+449 TPV
-456 PVIPGTSASSSPV
+456 V
-469 SSSSAVASSTPVSSS
+469 
-484 TPVIPGTS
+484 PGTS
-492 VSSSAV
+492 V
-498 SSSTAVASSSSVSSS
+498 
-513 TPVIPGTSA
+513 P
-522 SSSPVSSSAVAS
+522 S
-534 STPASSSTPVIPGGS
+534 STPAIPGGS

-560 PLITLTLTVS
+560 PLVTLTLTVS
-570 PTPAPSSSGTSSG
+570 PTPAPSSSE
-583 AVGQSGSSSTGLSSS
+583 SSSTDLSSS
-598 TQTDVGTSPSQTA
+598 TQTDVGTAPSQPA

-629 KSSTTVGSGN
+629 ESSTTVGSGN
-639 GNGNGSGNGSG
+639 GNGSG

-662 TAPTAT
+662 AAPTAT
-668 SSAAAT
+668 SSATAT
-674 GASSEPVT
+674 GATSEPVT

-764 LTLPVTETGSK
+764 LTLPVTETGST
-775 STGVVPAPPAATSEG
+775 STDAVPAPPAATGEG
-790 SNPTQPSGASPTGGA
+790 SNPTQPSGASPTGGN
-805 GGSSEGEV
+805 GSFSEEPV

-819 QVSTSTDIVTVVR
+819 QVSTSTEIVTLVR
-832 PTSSRPVILGTGT
+832 PTSSRPLILGTGT
-845 VRPSSTLAV
+845 VHPSSTLAV
-854 KPSAKPSGQSSGSG
+854 KPSAKPSGQNSGSS

-890 SRMTGLGHGLAL
+890 SRVTGLGHGL
-902 MVLALSAFLVL
+902 VLTVLTLSAFFVL

>member
-1 MVSSKF
+1 MVSSKLSF
-7 SLAATAVAALA
+7 VATAVAALA

-31 LAIYYG
+31 LAIYWG
-37 QGPDQLRLSHF
+37 QGPNQLRLSHF
-48 CKETSLD
+48 CQETSLD

-82 DGSYYA
+82 DGSVYV
-88 TDDGVVTK
+88 TNDGVVTK

-127 ADQSILSE
+127 PDQSILSE
-135 DTAVAFATFLW
+135 DSAVAFATFLW

-157 GPRPFGNVVVDG
+157 GPRPFGDVVVDG

-211 PDAQLSDAIL
+211 PDAQLSDAIF

-236 ACSAKSFIDTT
+236 ACSAKSFIDTS
-247 LGKFNFDAWVT
+247 LGTFNFDAWVT
-258 TLKASASK
+258 VLKASASK
-266 NAKLYVGLPAS
+266 DAKLYVGLPAS

-317 SENNKIDG
+317 SENNQIDG
-325 APYADH
+325 SPYADH
-331 VKDILLD
+331 MKDILLH

-354 TPVTSATPSPSS
+354 TPVT
-366 SAVASSTPAV
+366 
-376 SETPSPSSSAVP
+376 TPSPSSSAVP
-388 SSTPTPSTSPSPSS
+388 SSTP
-402 SVVPSSSPAVSETPS
+402 AVSETPS
-417 PSSTPVSSST
+417 PSNSAVPSSTPVASSTPVVPGTSASSSPVSSSSAIAPSTPVVPGTSTSSST
-427 PVIPGTSASS
+427 PVASSTPVVPGTSASS
-437 SPVSSSSAVASS
+437 SPVSSSSAVAPS
-449 TPVSSSI
+449 TPV
-456 PVIPGTSASSSPV
+456 V
-469 SSSSAVASSTPVSSS
+469 
-484 TPVIPGTS
+484 PGTS
-492 VSSSAV
+492 V
-498 SSSTAVASSSSVSSS
+498 
-513 TPVIPGTSA
+513 P
-522 SSSPVSSSAVAS
+522 S
-534 STPASSSTPVIPGGS
+534 STPAIPGGS

-560 PLITLTLTVS
+560 PLVTLTLTVS
-570 PTPAPSSSGTSSG
+570 PTPAPSSSE
-583 AVGQSGSSSTGLSSS
+583 SSSTDLSSS
-598 TQTDVGTSPSQTA
+598 TQTDVGTAPSQPA

-629 KSSTTVGSGN
+629 ESSTTVGSGN
-639 GNGNGSGNGSG
+639 GNGSG

-662 TAPTAT
+662 AAPTAT
-668 SSAAAT
+668 SSATAT
-674 GASSEPVT
+674 GATSEPVT

-764 LTLPVTETGSK
+764 LTLPVTETGST
-775 STGVVPAPPAATSEG
+775 STDAVPAPPAATGEG
-790 SNPTQPSGASPTGGA
+790 SNPTQPSGASPTGGN
-805 GGSSEGEV
+805 GSFSEEPV

-819 QVSTSTDIVTVVR
+819 QVSTSTEIVTLVR
-832 PTSSRPVILGTGT
+832 PTSSRPLILGTGT
-845 VRPSSTLAV
+845 VHPSSTLAV
-854 KPSAKPSGQSSGSG
+854 KPSAKPSGQNSGSS

-890 SRMTGLGHGLAL
+890 SRVTGLGHGL
-902 MVLALSAFLVL
+902 VLTVLTLSAFFVL

>member
-1 MVSSKF
+1 MVSSKLSF
-7 SLAATAVAALA
+7 VATAVAALA

-31 LAIYYG
+31 LAIYWG
-37 QGPDQLRLSHF
+37 QGPNQLRLSHF
-48 CKETSLD
+48 CQETSLD

-82 DGSYYA
+82 DGSVYV
-88 TDDGVVTK
+88 TNDGVVTK

-127 ADQSILSE
+127 PDQSILSE
-135 DTAVAFATFLW
+135 DSAVAFATFLW

-157 GPRPFGNVVVDG
+157 GPRPFGDVVVDG

-180 GYATM
+180 EYSPGYATM

-211 PDAQLSDAIL
+211 PDAQLSDAIF

-236 ACSAKSFIDTT
+236 ACSAKSFIDTS
-247 LGKFNFDAWVT
+247 LGTFNFDAWVT
-258 TLKASASK
+258 VLKASASK
-266 NAKLYVGLPAS
+266 DAKLYVGLPAS

-317 SENNKIDG
+317 SENNQIDG

-331 VKDILLD
+331 MKDILLH

-354 TPVTSATPSPSS
+354 TPVTTPSPSS
-366 SAVASSTPAV
+366 SAVPSSTPAV

-388 SSTPTPSTSPSPSS
+388 SSTP
-402 SVVPSSSPAVSETPS
+402 VA
-417 PSSTPVSSST
+417 SSTPV
-427 PVIPGTSASS
+427 VPGTSASS
-437 SPVSSSSAVASS
+437 SPVSSSSAVAPS
-449 TPVSSSI
+449 TPV
-456 PVIPGTSASSSPV
+456 V
-469 SSSSAVASSTPVSSS
+469 
-484 TPVIPGTS
+484 PGTS
-492 VSSSAV
+492 V
-498 SSSTAVASSSSVSSS
+498 
-513 TPVIPGTSA
+513 P
-522 SSSPVSSSAVAS
+522 S
-534 STPASSSTPVIPGGS
+534 STPAIPGGS

-560 PLITLTLTVS
+560 PLVTLTLTVS
-570 PTPAPSSSGTSSG
+570 PTPAPSSSE
-583 AVGQSGSSSTGLSSS
+583 SSSTDLSSS
-598 TQTDVGTSPSQTA
+598 TQTDVGTAPSQPA

-629 KSSTTVGSGN
+629 ESSTTVGSGN
-639 GNGNGSGNGSG
+639 GNGSG

-662 TAPTAT
+662 AAPTAT
-668 SSAAAT
+668 SSATAT
-674 GASSEPVT
+674 GATSEPVT

-764 LTLPVTETGSK
+764 LTLPVTETGST
-775 STGVVPAPPAATSEG
+775 STDAVPAPPAATGEG
-790 SNPTQPSGASPTGGA
+790 SNPTQPSGASPTGGN
-805 GGSSEGEV
+805 GSFSEEPV

-819 QVSTSTDIVTVVR
+819 QVSTSTEIVTLVR
-832 PTSSRPVILGTGT
+832 PTSSRPLILGTGT
-845 VRPSSTLAV
+845 VHPSSTLAV
-854 KPSAKPSGQSSGSG
+854 KPSAKPSGQNSGSS

-890 SRMTGLGHGLAL
+890 SRVTGLGHGL
-902 MVLALSAFLVL
+902 VLTVLTLSAFFVL

>member
-1 MVSSKF
+1 MVSSKLSF
-7 SLAATAVAALA
+7 VATAVAALA

-31 LAIYYG
+31 LAIYWG
-37 QGPDQLRLSHF
+37 QGPNQLRLSHF
-48 CKETSLD
+48 CQETSLD

-82 DGSYYA
+82 DGSVYV
-88 TDDGVVTK
+88 TNDGVVTK

-127 ADQSILSE
+127 PDQSILSE
-135 DTAVAFATFLW
+135 DSAVAFATFLW

-157 GPRPFGNVVVDG
+157 GPRPFGDVVVDG

-180 GYATM
+180 EYSPGYATM

-211 PDAQLSDAIL
+211 PDAQLSDAIF

-236 ACSAKSFIDTT
+236 ACSAKSFIDTS
-247 LGKFNFDAWVT
+247 LGTFNFDAWVT
-258 TLKASASK
+258 VLKASASK
-266 NAKLYVGLPAS
+266 DAKLYVGLPAS

-317 SENNKIDG
+317 SENNQIDG

-331 VKDILLD
+331 MKDILLH

-354 TPVTSATPSPSS
+354 TPVTTPSPSS
-366 SAVASSTPAV
+366 SAVPSSTPAV

-388 SSTPTPSTSPSPSS
+388 SSTPVASSTP
-402 SVVPSSSPAVSETPS
+402 VVPGTSASSSPVSSSSAIAPSTPVVPGTS
-417 PSSTPVSSST
+417 VPSSTPVASST
-427 PVIPGTSASS
+427 PVVPGTSASS

-449 TPVSSSI
+449 TPVVPGTSTSSST
-456 PVIPGTSASSSPV
+456 PVASSTPVVPGTSASSSPV
-469 SSSSAVASSTPVSSS
+469 SSSSAVAPSTPV
-484 TPVIPGTS
+484 VPGTS
-492 VSSSAV
+492 V
-498 SSSTAVASSSSVSSS
+498 
-513 TPVIPGTSA
+513 P
-522 SSSPVSSSAVAS
+522 S
-534 STPASSSTPVIPGGS
+534 STPAIPGGS

-560 PLITLTLTVS
+560 PLVTLTLTVS
-570 PTPAPSSSGTSSG
+570 PTPAPSSSE
-583 AVGQSGSSSTGLSSS
+583 SSSTDLSSS
-598 TQTDVGTSPSQTA
+598 TQTDVGTAPSQPA

-629 KSSTTVGSGN
+629 ESSTTVGSGN
-639 GNGNGSGNGSG
+639 GNGSG

-662 TAPTAT
+662 AAPTAT
-668 SSAAAT
+668 SSATAT
-674 GASSEPVT
+674 GATSEPVT

-764 LTLPVTETGSK
+764 LTLPVTETGST
-775 STGVVPAPPAATSEG
+775 STDAVPAPPAATGEG
-790 SNPTQPSGASPTGGA
+790 SNPTQPSGASPTGGN
-805 GGSSEGEV
+805 GSFSEEPV

-819 QVSTSTDIVTVVR
+819 QVSTSTEIVTLVR
-832 PTSSRPVILGTGT
+832 PTSSRPLILGTGT
-845 VRPSSTLAV
+845 VHPSSTLAV
-854 KPSAKPSGQSSGSG
+854 KPSAKPSGQNSGSS

-890 SRMTGLGHGLAL
+890 SRVTGLGHGL
-902 MVLALSAFLVL
+902 VLTVLTLSAFFVL

>member
-1 MVSSKF
+1 MVSSKLSF
-7 SLAATAVAALA
+7 VATAVAALA

-31 LAIYYG
+31 LAIYWG
-37 QGPDQLRLSHF
+37 QGPNQLRLSHF
-48 CKETSLD
+48 CQETSLD

-82 DGSYYA
+82 DGSVYV
-88 TDDGVVTK
+88 TNDGVVTK

-127 ADQSILSE
+127 PDQSILSE
-135 DTAVAFATFLW
+135 DSAVAFATFLW

-157 GPRPFGNVVVDG
+157 GPRPFGDVVVDG

-211 PDAQLSDAIL
+211 PDAQLSDAIF

-236 ACSAKSFIDTT
+236 ACSAKSFIDTS
-247 LGKFNFDAWVT
+247 LGTFNFDAWVT
-258 TLKASASK
+258 VLKASASK
-266 NAKLYVGLPAS
+266 DAKLYVGLPAS

-317 SENNKIDG
+317 SENNQIDG
-325 APYADH
+325 SPYADH
-331 VKDILLD
+331 MKDILLH

-354 TPVTSATPSPSS
+354 TPVTTPSPSS
-366 SAVASSTPAV
+366 SAVPSSTPAV

-388 SSTPTPSTSPSPSS
+388 SSTP
-402 SVVPSSSPAVSETPS
+402 VA
-417 PSSTPVSSST
+417 SSTPVVPGTSASSSPVSSSSAIAPSTPVVPGTSTSSST
-427 PVIPGTSASS
+427 PVASSTPVVPGTSASS
-437 SPVSSSSAVASS
+437 SPVSSSSAVAPS
-449 TPVSSSI
+449 TPV
-456 PVIPGTSASSSPV
+456 V
-469 SSSSAVASSTPVSSS
+469 
-484 TPVIPGTS
+484 PGTS
-492 VSSSAV
+492 V
-498 SSSTAVASSSSVSSS
+498 
-513 TPVIPGTSA
+513 P
-522 SSSPVSSSAVAS
+522 S
-534 STPASSSTPVIPGGS
+534 STPAIPGGS

-560 PLITLTLTVS
+560 PLVTLTLTVS
-570 PTPAPSSSGTSSG
+570 PTPAPSSSE
-583 AVGQSGSSSTGLSSS
+583 SSSTDLSSS
-598 TQTDVGTSPSQTA
+598 TQTDVGTAPSQPA

-629 KSSTTVGSGN
+629 ESSTTVGSGN
-639 GNGNGSGNGSG
+639 GNGSG

-662 TAPTAT
+662 AAPTAT
-668 SSAAAT
+668 SSATAT
-674 GASSEPVT
+674 GATSEPVT

-764 LTLPVTETGSK
+764 LTLPVTETGST
-775 STGVVPAPPAATSEG
+775 STDAVPAPPAATGEG
-790 SNPTQPSGASPTGGA
+790 SNPTQPSGASPTGGN
-805 GGSSEGEV
+805 GSFSEEPV

-819 QVSTSTDIVTVVR
+819 QVSTSTEIVTLVR
-832 PTSSRPVILGTGT
+832 PTSSRPLILGTGT
-845 VRPSSTLAV
+845 VHPSSTLAV
-854 KPSAKPSGQSSGSG
+854 KPSAKPSGQNSGSS

-890 SRMTGLGHGLAL
+890 SRVTGLGHGL
-902 MVLALSAFLVL
+902 VLTVLTLSAFFVL

>member
-1 MVSSKF
+1 MVSSKLSF
-7 SLAATAVAALA
+7 VATAVAALA

-31 LAIYYG
+31 LAIYWG
-37 QGPDQLRLSHF
+37 QGPNQLRLSHF
-48 CKETSLD
+48 CQETSLD

-82 DGSYYA
+82 DGSVYV
-88 TDDGVVTK
+88 TNDGVVTK

-127 ADQSILSE
+127 PDQSILSE
-135 DTAVAFATFLW
+135 DSAVAFATFLW

-157 GPRPFGNVVVDG
+157 GPRPFGDVVVDG

-211 PDAQLSDAIL
+211 PDAQLSDAIF

-236 ACSAKSFIDTT
+236 ACSAKSFIDTS
-247 LGKFNFDAWVT
+247 LGTFNFDAWVT
-258 TLKASASK
+258 VLKASASK
-266 NAKLYVGLPAS
+266 DAKLYVGLPAS

-317 SENNKIDG
+317 SENNQIDG

-331 VKDILLD
+331 MKDILLH

-354 TPVTSATPSPSS
+354 TPVT
-366 SAVASSTPAV
+366 
-376 SETPSPSSSAVP
+376 TPSPSSSAVP
-388 SSTPTPSTSPSPSS
+388 SSTP
-402 SVVPSSSPAVSETPS
+402 AVSKTPS
-417 PSSTPVSSST
+417 P
-427 PVIPGTSASS
+427 SS

-449 TPVSSSI
+449 TPV
-456 PVIPGTSASSSPV
+456 VPGTSASSSPV
-469 SSSSAVASSTPVSSS
+469 SSSSAIAPSTPV
-484 TPVIPGTS
+484 VPGTS
-492 VSSSAV
+492 V
-498 SSSTAVASSSSVSSS
+498 
-513 TPVIPGTSA
+513 P
-522 SSSPVSSSAVAS
+522 S
-534 STPASSSTPVIPGGS
+534 STPAIPGGS
-549 SSSSEAVASST
+549 SSSSEAVPSST
-560 PLITLTLTVS
+560 PLVTLTLTVS
-570 PTPAPSSSGTSSG
+570 PTPAPSSSE
-583 AVGQSGSSSTGLSSS
+583 SSSTDLSSS
-598 TQTDVGTSPSQTA
+598 TQTDVGTAPSQPA

-629 KSSTTVGSGN
+629 ESSTTVGSGN
-639 GNGNGSGNGSG
+639 GNGSG

-662 TAPTAT
+662 AAPTAT
-668 SSAAAT
+668 SSATAT
-674 GASSEPVT
+674 GATSEPVT
-682 ITTVIVTSYI
+682 ITTIIVTSYI

-764 LTLPVTETGSK
+764 LTLPVTETGST
-775 STGVVPAPPAATSEG
+775 STDAVPAPPAATGEG
-790 SNPTQPSGASPTGGA
+790 SNPTQPSGASPTGGN
-805 GGSSEGEV
+805 GSFSEEPV

-819 QVSTSTDIVTVVR
+819 QVSTSTEIVTLVR
-832 PTSSRPVILGTGT
+832 PTSSRPLILGTGT
-845 VRPSSTLAV
+845 VHPSSTLAV
-854 KPSAKPSGQSSGSG
+854 KPSAKPSGQNSGSS

-890 SRMTGLGHGLAL
+890 SRVTGLGHGL
-902 MVLALSAFLVL
+902 VLTVLTLSAFFVL

>member
-1 MVSSKF
+1 MVSSKLSF
-7 SLAATAVAALA
+7 VATAVAALA

-31 LAIYYG
+31 LAIYWG
-37 QGPDQLRLSHF
+37 QGPNQLRLSHF
-48 CKETSLD
+48 CQETSLD

-82 DGSYYA
+82 DGSVYV
-88 TDDGVVTK
+88 TNDGVVTK

-127 ADQSILSE
+127 PDQSILSE
-135 DTAVAFATFLW
+135 DSAVAFATFLW

-157 GPRPFGNVVVDG
+157 GPRPFGDVVVDG

-211 PDAQLSDAIL
+211 PDAQLSDAIF

-236 ACSAKSFIDTT
+236 ACSAKSFIDTS
-247 LGKFNFDAWVT
+247 LGTFNFDAWVT
-258 TLKASASK
+258 VLKASASK
-266 NAKLYVGLPAS
+266 DAKLYVGLPAS

-317 SENNKIDG
+317 SENNQIDG
-325 APYADH
+325 SPYADH
-331 VKDILLD
+331 MKDILLH

-354 TPVTSATPSPSS
+354 TPVTTPSPSS
-366 SAVASSTPAV
+366 SAVPSSTPAV

-388 SSTPTPSTSPSPSS
+388 SSTP
-402 SVVPSSSPAVSETPS
+402 VA
-417 PSSTPVSSST
+417 SSTPV
-427 PVIPGTSASS
+427 VPGTSASS
-437 SPVSSSSAVASS
+437 SPVSSSSAVAPS
-449 TPVSSSI
+449 TPV
-456 PVIPGTSASSSPV
+456 V
-469 SSSSAVASSTPVSSS
+469 
-484 TPVIPGTS
+484 PGTS
-492 VSSSAV
+492 V
-498 SSSTAVASSSSVSSS
+498 
-513 TPVIPGTSA
+513 P
-522 SSSPVSSSAVAS
+522 S
-534 STPASSSTPVIPGGS
+534 STPAIPGGS

-560 PLITLTLTVS
+560 PLVTLTLTVS
-570 PTPAPSSSGTSSG
+570 PTPAPSSSE
-583 AVGQSGSSSTGLSSS
+583 SSSTDLSSS
-598 TQTDVGTSPSQTA
+598 TQTDVGTAPSQPA

-629 KSSTTVGSGN
+629 ESSTTVGSGN
-639 GNGNGSGNGSG
+639 GNGSG

-662 TAPTAT
+662 AAPTAT
-668 SSAAAT
+668 SSATAT
-674 GASSEPVT
+674 GATSEPVT

-764 LTLPVTETGSK
+764 LTLPVTETGST
-775 STGVVPAPPAATSEG
+775 STDAVPAPPAATGEG
-790 SNPTQPSGASPTGGA
+790 SNPTQPSGASPTGGN
-805 GGSSEGEV
+805 GSFSEEPV

-819 QVSTSTDIVTVVR
+819 QVSTSTEIVTLVR
-832 PTSSRPVILGTGT
+832 PTSSRPLILGTGT
-845 VRPSSTLAV
+845 VHPSSTLAV
-854 KPSAKPSGQSSGSG
+854 KPSAKPSGQNSGSS

-890 SRMTGLGHGLAL
+890 SRVTGLGHGL
-902 MVLALSAFLVL
+902 VLTVLTLSAFFVL

>member
-1 MVSSKF
+1 MVSSKLSF
-7 SLAATAVAALA
+7 VATAVAALA

-31 LAIYYG
+31 LAIYWG
-37 QGPDQLRLSHF
+37 QGPNQLRLSHF
-48 CKETSLD
+48 CQETSLD

-82 DGSYYA
+82 DGSVYV
-88 TDDGVVTK
+88 TNDGVVTK

-127 ADQSILSE
+127 PDQSILSE
-135 DTAVAFATFLW
+135 DSAVAFATFLW

-157 GPRPFGNVVVDG
+157 GPRPFGDVVVDG

-211 PDAQLSDAIL
+211 PDAQLSDAIF

-236 ACSAKSFIDTT
+236 ACSAKSFIDTS
-247 LGKFNFDAWVT
+247 LGTFNFDAWVT
-258 TLKASASK
+258 VLKASASK
-266 NAKLYVGLPAS
+266 DAKLYVGLPAS

-317 SENNKIDG
+317 SENNQIDG
-325 APYADH
+325 SPYADH
-331 VKDILLD
+331 MKDILLH

-354 TPVTSATPSPSS
+354 TPVTTPSPSS
-366 SAVASSTPAV
+366 SAVPSSTPAV

-388 SSTPTPSTSPSPSS
+388 SSTP
-402 SVVPSSSPAVSETPS
+402 VA
-417 PSSTPVSSST
+417 SSTPV
-427 PVIPGTSASS
+427 VPGTSASS
-437 SPVSSSSAVASS
+437 SPVSSSSAVAPS
-449 TPVSSSI
+449 TPV
-456 PVIPGTSASSSPV
+456 V
-469 SSSSAVASSTPVSSS
+469 
-484 TPVIPGTS
+484 PGTS
-492 VSSSAV
+492 V
-498 SSSTAVASSSSVSSS
+498 
-513 TPVIPGTSA
+513 P
-522 SSSPVSSSAVAS
+522 S
-534 STPASSSTPVIPGGS
+534 STPAIPGGS

-560 PLITLTLTVS
+560 PLVTLTLTVS
-570 PTPAPSSSGTSSG
+570 PTPAPSSSE
-583 AVGQSGSSSTGLSSS
+583 SSSTDLSSS
-598 TQTDVGTSPSQTA
+598 TQTDVGTAPSQPA

-629 KSSTTVGSGN
+629 ESSTTVGSGN
-639 GNGNGSGNGSG
+639 GNGSG

-662 TAPTAT
+662 AAPTAT
-668 SSAAAT
+668 SSATAT
-674 GASSEPVT
+674 GATSEPVT

-764 LTLPVTETGSK
+764 LTLPVTETGST
-775 STGVVPAPPAATSEG
+775 STDAEPAPPAATGEG
-790 SNPTQPSGASPTGGA
+790 SNPTQPSGASPTGGN
-805 GGSSEGEV
+805 GSFSEEPV

-819 QVSTSTDIVTVVR
+819 QVSTSTEIVTLVR
-832 PTSSRPVILGTGT
+832 PTSSRPLILGTGT
-845 VRPSSTLAV
+845 VHPSSTLAV
-854 KPSAKPSGQSSGSG
+854 KPSAKPSGQNSGSS

-890 SRMTGLGHGLAL
+890 SRVTGLGHGL
-902 MVLALSAFLVL
+902 VLTVLTLSAFFVL

>member
-1 MVSSKF
+1 MVSSKLSF
-7 SLAATAVAALA
+7 VATAVAALA

-31 LAIYYG
+31 LAIYWG
-37 QGPDQLRLSHF
+37 QGPNQLRLSHF
-48 CKETSLD
+48 CQETSLD

-82 DGSYYA
+82 DGSVYV
-88 TDDGVVTK
+88 TNDGVVTK

-127 ADQSILSE
+127 PDQSILSE
-135 DTAVAFATFLW
+135 DSAVAFATFLW

-157 GPRPFGNVVVDG
+157 GPRPFGDVVVDG

-185 VNTFRQY
+185 ANTFRQY

-211 PDAQLSDAIL
+211 PDAQLSDAIF

-236 ACSAKSFIDTT
+236 ACSAKSFIDTS
-247 LGKFNFDAWVT
+247 LGTFNFDAWVT
-258 TLKASASK
+258 VLKASASK
-266 NAKLYVGLPAS
+266 DAKLYVGLPAS

-317 SENNKIDG
+317 SENNQIDG

-331 VKDILLD
+331 MKDILLH

-354 TPVTSATPSPSS
+354 TPVTTPSPSS
-366 SAVASSTPAV
+366 SAVPSSTPAV

-388 SSTPTPSTSPSPSS
+388 SSTP
-402 SVVPSSSPAVSETPS
+402 VA
-417 PSSTPVSSST
+417 SSTPV
-427 PVIPGTSASS
+427 VPGTSASS

-449 TPVSSSI
+449 TPV
-456 PVIPGTSASSSPV
+456 V
-469 SSSSAVASSTPVSSS
+469 
-484 TPVIPGTS
+484 PGTS
-492 VSSSAV
+492 V
-498 SSSTAVASSSSVSSS
+498 
-513 TPVIPGTSA
+513 P
-522 SSSPVSSSAVAS
+522 S
-534 STPASSSTPVIPGGS
+534 STPAIPGGS

-560 PLITLTLTVS
+560 PLVTLTLTVS
-570 PTPAPSSSGTSSG
+570 PTPAPSSSE
-583 AVGQSGSSSTGLSSS
+583 SSSTDLSSS
-598 TQTDVGTSPSQTA
+598 TQTDVGTAPSQPA

-629 KSSTTVGSGN
+629 ESSTTVGSGN
-639 GNGNGSGNGSG
+639 GNGSG

-662 TAPTAT
+662 AAPTAT
-668 SSAAAT
+668 SSATAT
-674 GASSEPVT
+674 GATSEPVT
-682 ITTVIVTSYI
+682 ITTIIVTSYI

-750 TVCTQCAAKPTTVT
+750 TICTQCAAKPTTVT
-764 LTLPVTETGSK
+764 LTLPVTETGST
-775 STGVVPAPPAATSEG
+775 STDAVPAPPAATGEG
-790 SNPTQPSGASPTGGA
+790 SNPTQPSGASPTGGN
-805 GGSSEGEV
+805 GSFSEEPV

-819 QVSTSTDIVTVVR
+819 QVSTSTEIVTLVR
-832 PTSSRPVILGTGT
+832 PTSSRPLILGTGT
-845 VRPSSTLAV
+845 VHPSSTLAV
-854 KPSAKPSGQSSGSG
+854 KPSAKPSGQNSGSS

-890 SRMTGLGHGLAL
+890 SRVTGLGHGL
-902 MVLALSAFLVL
+902 VLTVLTLSAFFVL

>member
-7 SLAATAVAALA
+7 SLVATAVAALA
-18 PLASAFDASSRSN
+18 PLTSAFDASSRSN
-31 LAIYYG
+31 LAIYWG

-82 DGSYYA
+82 DGSYYV
-88 TDDGVVTK
+88 TNDGVVTK

-127 ADQSILSE
+127 PDQSILSE
-135 DTAVAFATFLW
+135 DSAVAFATFLW

-258 TLKASASK
+258 ILKASASK

-331 VKDILLD
+331 MKDILLD

-354 TPVTSATPSPSS
+354 TPATSATPSPSS
-366 SAVASSTPAV
+366 SAVPSSTPAV

-388 SSTPTPSTSPSPSS
+388 SSTPTPSPSPSPSS
-402 SVVPSSSPAVSETPS
+402 SVAPSSSPVSSSSAVA
-417 PSSTPVSSST
+417 SSTPVSSST

-437 SPVSSSSAVASS
+437 SPV
-449 TPVSSSI
+449 P
-456 PVIPGTSASSSPV
+456 
-469 SSSSAVASSTPVSSS
+469 SSSAVASSTPVSSS

-498 SSSTAVASSSSVSSS
+498 SSSTAVASSSPVSSS
-513 TPVIPGTSA
+513 TPVVPGTSA
-522 SSSPVSSSAVAS
+522 SSSPASSSSPVAS

-560 PLITLTLTVS
+560 PPITLTLTVS
-570 PTPAPSSSGTSSG
+570 PTPAPSSSG
-583 AVGQSGSSSTGLSSS
+583 SSSTDLSSS

-639 GNGNGSGNGSG
+639 GNGSG

-662 TAPTAT
+662 AAPTVT

-739 PTVPE
+739 PAVPE

-775 STGVVPAPPAATSEG
+775 STDVVPAPPAATGEG

-805 GGSSEGEV
+805 GGSSEGQV

-819 QVSTSTDIVTVVR
+819 QVSTSTDTVTVVR
-832 PTSSRPVILGTGT
+832 PTSSRPLILGTGT

-854 KPSAKPSGQSSGSG
+854 KPSAKPSGQTSGSG
-868 SHVPIPPSYTQEAV
+868 SHVPIPPSYTQEVV

-890 SRMTGLGHGLAL
+890 SRMTGLGHGLVL
-902 MVLALSAFLVL
+902 TVLALSAFFVL

>member
-1 MVSSKF
+1 MVSSKLSF
-7 SLAATAVAALA
+7 VATAVAALA

-31 LAIYYG
+31 LAIYWG
-37 QGPDQLRLSHF
+37 QGPNQLRLSHF
-48 CKETSLD
+48 CQETSLD

-82 DGSYYA
+82 DGSVYV
-88 TDDGVVTK
+88 TNDGVVTK

-127 ADQSILSE
+127 PDQSILSE
-135 DTAVAFATFLW
+135 DSAVAFATFLW

-157 GPRPFGNVVVDG
+157 GPRPFGDVVVDG

-211 PDAQLSDAIL
+211 PDAQLSDAIF

-236 ACSAKSFIDTT
+236 ACSAKSFIDTS
-247 LGKFNFDAWVT
+247 LGTFNFDAWVT
-258 TLKASASK
+258 VLKASASK
-266 NAKLYVGLPAS
+266 DAKLYVGLPAS

-317 SENNKIDG
+317 SENNQIDG

-331 VKDILLD
+331 MKDILLH

-354 TPVTSATPSPSS
+354 TPVTTPSPSS
-366 SAVASSTPAV
+366 SAVPSSTPAV

-388 SSTPTPSTSPSPSS
+388 SSTP
-402 SVVPSSSPAVSETPS
+402 VA
-417 PSSTPVSSST
+417 SSTPV
-427 PVIPGTSASS
+427 VPGTSASS
-437 SPVSSSSAVASS
+437 SPVSSSSAVAPS
-449 TPVSSSI
+449 TPV
-456 PVIPGTSASSSPV
+456 V
-469 SSSSAVASSTPVSSS
+469 
-484 TPVIPGTS
+484 PGTS
-492 VSSSAV
+492 V
-498 SSSTAVASSSSVSSS
+498 
-513 TPVIPGTSA
+513 P
-522 SSSPVSSSAVAS
+522 S
-534 STPASSSTPVIPGGS
+534 STPAIPGGS

-560 PLITLTLTVS
+560 PLVTLTLTVS
-570 PTPAPSSSGTSSG
+570 PTPAPSSSE
-583 AVGQSGSSSTGLSSS
+583 SSSTDLSSS
-598 TQTDVGTSPSQTA
+598 TQTDVGTAPSQPA

-629 KSSTTVGSGN
+629 ESSTTVGSGN
-639 GNGNGSGNGSG
+639 GNGSG

-662 TAPTAT
+662 AAPTAT
-668 SSAAAT
+668 SSATAT
-674 GASSEPVT
+674 GATSEPVT

-764 LTLPVTETGSK
+764 LTLPVTETGST
-775 STGVVPAPPAATSEG
+775 STDAVPAPPAATGEG
-790 SNPTQPSGASPTGGA
+790 SNPTQPSGASPTGGN
-805 GGSSEGEV
+805 GSFSEEPV

-819 QVSTSTDIVTVVR
+819 QVSTSTEIVTLVR
-832 PTSSRPVILGTGT
+832 PTSSRPLILGTGT
-845 VRPSSTLAV
+845 VHPSSTLAV
-854 KPSAKPSGQSSGSG
+854 KPSAKPSGQNSGSS

-890 SRMTGLGHGLAL
+890 SRVTGLGHGL
-902 MVLALSAFLVL
+902 VLTVLTLSAFFVL

>member
-1 MVSSKF
+1 MVSSKLSF
-7 SLAATAVAALA
+7 VATAVAALA

-31 LAIYYG
+31 LAIYWG
-37 QGPDQLRLSHF
+37 QGPNQLRLSHF
-48 CKETSLD
+48 CQETSLD

-82 DGSYYA
+82 DGSVYV
-88 TDDGVVTK
+88 TNDGVVTK

-127 ADQSILSE
+127 PDQSILSE
-135 DTAVAFATFLW
+135 DSAVAFATFLW

-157 GPRPFGNVVVDG
+157 GPRPFGDVVVDG

-211 PDAQLSDAIL
+211 PDAQLSDAIF

-236 ACSAKSFIDTT
+236 ACSAKSFIDTS
-247 LGKFNFDAWVT
+247 LGTFNFDAWVT
-258 TLKASASK
+258 VLKASASK
-266 NAKLYVGLPAS
+266 DAKLYVGLPAS

-317 SENNKIDG
+317 SENNQIDG

-331 VKDILLD
+331 MKDILLH

-354 TPVTSATPSPSS
+354 TPVT
-366 SAVASSTPAV
+366 
-376 SETPSPSSSAVP
+376 TPSPSSSAVP
-388 SSTPTPSTSPSPSS
+388 SSTP
-402 SVVPSSSPAVSETPS
+402 AVSETPS
-417 PSSTPVSSST
+417 P
-427 PVIPGTSASS
+427 
-437 SPVSSSSAVASS
+437 SPVSSSSAVAPS
-449 TPVSSSI
+449 TPV
-456 PVIPGTSASSSPV
+456 V
-469 SSSSAVASSTPVSSS
+469 
-484 TPVIPGTS
+484 PGTS
-492 VSSSAV
+492 V
-498 SSSTAVASSSSVSSS
+498 
-513 TPVIPGTSA
+513 P
-522 SSSPVSSSAVAS
+522 S
-534 STPASSSTPVIPGGS
+534 STPAIPGGS

-560 PLITLTLTVS
+560 PLVTLTLTVS
-570 PTPAPSSSGTSSG
+570 PTPAPSSSE
-583 AVGQSGSSSTGLSSS
+583 SSSTDLSSS
-598 TQTDVGTSPSQTA
+598 TQTDVGTAPSQPA

-629 KSSTTVGSGN
+629 ESSTTVGSGN
-639 GNGNGSGNGSG
+639 GNGSG

-662 TAPTAT
+662 AAPTAT
-668 SSAAAT
+668 SSATAT
-674 GASSEPVT
+674 GATSEPVT

-764 LTLPVTETGSK
+764 LTLPVTETGST
-775 STGVVPAPPAATSEG
+775 STDAVPAPPAATGEG
-790 SNPTQPSGASPTGGA
+790 SNPTQPSGASPTGGN
-805 GGSSEGEV
+805 GSFSEEPV

-819 QVSTSTDIVTVVR
+819 QVSTSTEIVTLVR
-832 PTSSRPVILGTGT
+832 PTSSRPLILGTGT
-845 VRPSSTLAV
+845 VHPSSTLAV
-854 KPSAKPSGQSSGSG
+854 KPSAKPSGQNSGSS

-890 SRMTGLGHGLAL
+890 SRVTGLGHGL
-902 MVLALSAFLVL
+902 VLTVLTLSAFFVL

>member
-1 MVSSKF
+1 MVSSKLSF
-7 SLAATAVAALA
+7 VATAVAALA

-31 LAIYYG
+31 LAIYWG
-37 QGPDQLRLSHF
+37 QGPNQLRLSHF
-48 CKETSLD
+48 CQETSLD

-82 DGSYYA
+82 DGSVYV
-88 TDDGVVTK
+88 TNDGVVTK

-127 ADQSILSE
+127 PDQSILSE
-135 DTAVAFATFLW
+135 DSAVAFATFLW

-157 GPRPFGNVVVDG
+157 GPRPFGDVVVDG

-180 GYATM
+180 EYSPGYATM

-211 PDAQLSDAIL
+211 PDAQLSDAIF

-236 ACSAKSFIDTT
+236 ACSAKSFIDTS
-247 LGKFNFDAWVT
+247 LGTFNFDAWVT
-258 TLKASASK
+258 VLKASASK
-266 NAKLYVGLPAS
+266 DAKLYVGLPAS

-317 SENNKIDG
+317 SENNQIDG
-325 APYADH
+325 SPYADH
-331 VKDILLD
+331 MKDILLH

-354 TPVTSATPSPSS
+354 TPVTTPSPSS
-366 SAVASSTPAV
+366 SAVPSSTPAV

-388 SSTPTPSTSPSPSS
+388 SSTP
-402 SVVPSSSPAVSETPS
+402 VA
-417 PSSTPVSSST
+417 SSTPVVPGTSASSSPVSSSSAIAPSTPVVPGTSTSSST
-427 PVIPGTSASS
+427 PVASSTPVVPGTSASS
-437 SPVSSSSAVASS
+437 SPVSSSSAVAPS
-449 TPVSSSI
+449 TPV
-456 PVIPGTSASSSPV
+456 V
-469 SSSSAVASSTPVSSS
+469 
-484 TPVIPGTS
+484 PGTS
-492 VSSSAV
+492 V
-498 SSSTAVASSSSVSSS
+498 
-513 TPVIPGTSA
+513 P
-522 SSSPVSSSAVAS
+522 S
-534 STPASSSTPVIPGGS
+534 STPAIPGGS

-560 PLITLTLTVS
+560 PLVTLTLTVS
-570 PTPAPSSSGTSSG
+570 PTPAPSSSE
-583 AVGQSGSSSTGLSSS
+583 SSSTDLSSS
-598 TQTDVGTSPSQTA
+598 TQTDVGTAPSQPA

-629 KSSTTVGSGN
+629 ESSTTVGSGN
-639 GNGNGSGNGSG
+639 GNGSG

-662 TAPTAT
+662 AAPTAT
-668 SSAAAT
+668 SSATAT
-674 GASSEPVT
+674 GATSEPVT

-764 LTLPVTETGSK
+764 LTLPVTETGST
-775 STGVVPAPPAATSEG
+775 STDAVPAPPAATGEG
-790 SNPTQPSGASPTGGA
+790 SNPTQPSGASPTGGN
-805 GGSSEGEV
+805 GSFSEEPV

-819 QVSTSTDIVTVVR
+819 QVSTSTEIVTLVR
-832 PTSSRPVILGTGT
+832 PTSSRPLILGTGT
-845 VRPSSTLAV
+845 VHPSSTLAV
-854 KPSAKPSGQSSGSG
+854 KPSAKPSGQNSGSS

-890 SRMTGLGHGLAL
+890 SRVTGLGHGL
-902 MVLALSAFLVL
+902 VLTVLTLSAFFVL

>member
-1 MVSSKF
+1 MVSSKLSF
-7 SLAATAVAALA
+7 VATAVAALA

-31 LAIYYG
+31 LAIYWG
-37 QGPDQLRLSHF
+37 QGPNQLRLSHF
-48 CKETSLD
+48 CQETSLD

-82 DGSYYA
+82 DGSVYV
-88 TDDGVVTK
+88 TNDGVVTK

-127 ADQSILSE
+127 PDQSILSE
-135 DTAVAFATFLW
+135 DSAVAFATFLW

-157 GPRPFGNVVVDG
+157 GPRPFGDVVVDG

-211 PDAQLSDAIL
+211 PDAQLSDAIF

-236 ACSAKSFIDTT
+236 ACSAKSFIDTS
-247 LGKFNFDAWVT
+247 LGTFNFDAWVT
-258 TLKASASK
+258 VLKASASK
-266 NAKLYVGLPAS
+266 DAKLYVGLPAS

-317 SENNKIDG
+317 SENNQIDG
-325 APYADH
+325 SPYADH
-331 VKDILLD
+331 MKDILLH

-354 TPVTSATPSPSS
+354 TPVTTPSPSS
-366 SAVASSTPAV
+366 SAVPSSTPAV

-388 SSTPTPSTSPSPSS
+388 SSTP
-402 SVVPSSSPAVSETPS
+402 VA
-417 PSSTPVSSST
+417 SSTPVVPGTSASSSPVSSSSAIAPSTPVVPGTSTSSST
-427 PVIPGTSASS
+427 PVASSTPVVPGTSASS
-437 SPVSSSSAVASS
+437 SPVSSSSAVAPS
-449 TPVSSSI
+449 TPV
-456 PVIPGTSASSSPV
+456 V
-469 SSSSAVASSTPVSSS
+469 
-484 TPVIPGTS
+484 PGTS
-492 VSSSAV
+492 V
-498 SSSTAVASSSSVSSS
+498 
-513 TPVIPGTSA
+513 P
-522 SSSPVSSSAVAS
+522 S
-534 STPASSSTPVIPGGS
+534 STPAIPGGS

-560 PLITLTLTVS
+560 PLVTLTLTVS
-570 PTPAPSSSGTSSG
+570 PTPAPSSSE
-583 AVGQSGSSSTGLSSS
+583 SSSTDLSSS
-598 TQTDVGTSPSQTA
+598 TQTDVGTAPSQPA

-629 KSSTTVGSGN
+629 ESSTTVGSGN
-639 GNGNGSGNGSG
+639 GNGSG

-662 TAPTAT
+662 AAPTAT
-668 SSAAAT
+668 SSATAT
-674 GASSEPVT
+674 GATSEPVT

-764 LTLPVTETGSK
+764 LTLPVTETGST
-775 STGVVPAPPAATSEG
+775 STDAVPAPPAATGEG
-790 SNPTQPSGASPTGGA
+790 SNPTQPSGASPTGGN
-805 GGSSEGEV
+805 GSFSEEPV

-819 QVSTSTDIVTVVR
+819 QVSTSTEIVTLVR
-832 PTSSRPVILGTGT
+832 PTSSRPLILGTGT
-845 VRPSSTLAV
+845 VHPSSTLAV
-854 KPSAKPSGQSSGSG
+854 KPSGQNSGSS

-890 SRMTGLGHGLAL
+890 SRVTGLGHGL
-902 MVLALSAFLVL
+902 VLTVLTLSAFFVL

>member
-1 MVSSKF
+1 MVSSKLSF
-7 SLAATAVAALA
+7 VATAVAALA

-31 LAIYYG
+31 LAIYWG
-37 QGPDQLRLSHF
+37 QGPNQLRLSHF
-48 CKETSLD
+48 CQETSLD

-82 DGSYYA
+82 DGSVYV
-88 TDDGVVTK
+88 TNDGVVTK

-127 ADQSILSE
+127 PDQSILSE
-135 DTAVAFATFLW
+135 DSAVAFATFLW

-157 GPRPFGNVVVDG
+157 GPRPFGDVVVDG

-211 PDAQLSDAIL
+211 PDAQLSDAIF

-236 ACSAKSFIDTT
+236 ACSAKSFIDTS
-247 LGKFNFDAWVT
+247 LGTFNFDAWVT
-258 TLKASASK
+258 VLKASASK
-266 NAKLYVGLPAS
+266 DAKLYVGLPAS

-317 SENNKIDG
+317 SENNQIDG

-331 VKDILLD
+331 MKDILLH

-346 SSSAIPSS
+346 SSSAVPSS
-354 TPVTSATPSPSS
+354 TPVTTPSPSS
-366 SAVASSTPAV
+366 SAVPSSTPAV

-388 SSTPTPSTSPSPSS
+388 SSTPVASSTP
-402 SVVPSSSPAVSETPS
+402 VVPGTSASSSPVSSSSAIAPSTPVVPGTS
-417 PSSTPVSSST
+417 TPSSTPVASST
-427 PVIPGTSASS
+427 PVVPGTSASS

-449 TPVSSSI
+449 TPV
-456 PVIPGTSASSSPV
+456 V
-469 SSSSAVASSTPVSSS
+469 
-484 TPVIPGTS
+484 PGTS
-492 VSSSAV
+492 V
-498 SSSTAVASSSSVSSS
+498 
-513 TPVIPGTSA
+513 P
-522 SSSPVSSSAVAS
+522 S
-534 STPASSSTPVIPGGS
+534 STPAIPGGS

-560 PLITLTLTVS
+560 PLVTLTLTVS
-570 PTPAPSSSGTSSG
+570 PTPAPSSSE
-583 AVGQSGSSSTGLSSS
+583 SSSTDLSSS
-598 TQTDVGTSPSQTA
+598 TQTDVGTAPSQPA

-629 KSSTTVGSGN
+629 ESSTTVGSGN
-639 GNGNGSGNGSG
+639 GNGSG

-662 TAPTAT
+662 AAPTAT
-668 SSAAAT
+668 SSATAT
-674 GASSEPVT
+674 GATSEPVT
-682 ITTVIVTSYI
+682 ITTIIVTSYI

-764 LTLPVTETGSK
+764 LTLPVTETGST
-775 STGVVPAPPAATSEG
+775 STDAVPAPPAATGEG
-790 SNPTQPSGASPTGGA
+790 SNPTQPSGASPTGGN
-805 GGSSEGEV
+805 GSFSEEPV

-819 QVSTSTDIVTVVR
+819 QVSTSTEIVTLVR
-832 PTSSRPVILGTGT
+832 PTSSRPLILGTGT
-845 VRPSSTLAV
+845 VHPSSTLAV
-854 KPSAKPSGQSSGSG
+854 KPSAKPSGQNSGSS

-890 SRMTGLGHGLAL
+890 SRVTGLGHGL
-902 MVLALSAFLVL
+902 VLTVLTLSAFFVL

>member
-1 MVSSKF
+1 MVSSKLSF
-7 SLAATAVAALA
+7 VATAVAALA

-31 LAIYYG
+31 LAIYWG
-37 QGPDQLRLSHF
+37 QGPNQLRLSHF
-48 CKETSLD
+48 CQETSLD

-82 DGSYYA
+82 DGSVYV
-88 TDDGVVTK
+88 TNDGVVTK

-127 ADQSILSE
+127 PDQSILSE
-135 DTAVAFATFLW
+135 DSAVAFATFLW

-157 GPRPFGNVVVDG
+157 GPRPFGDVVVDG

-211 PDAQLSDAIL
+211 PDAQLSDAIF

-236 ACSAKSFIDTT
+236 ACSAKSFIDTS
-247 LGKFNFDAWVT
+247 LGTFNFDAWVT
-258 TLKASASK
+258 VLKASASK
-266 NAKLYVGLPAS
+266 DAKLYVGLPAS

-317 SENNKIDG
+317 SENNQIDG

-331 VKDILLD
+331 MKDILLH

-354 TPVTSATPSPSS
+354 TPVTTPSPSS
-366 SAVASSTPAV
+366 SAVPSSTPAV

-388 SSTPTPSTSPSPSS
+388 SSTP
-402 SVVPSSSPAVSETPS
+402 VA
-417 PSSTPVSSST
+417 SSTPV
-427 PVIPGTSASS
+427 VPGTSASS
-437 SPVSSSSAVASS
+437 SPVSSSSAVAPS
-449 TPVSSSI
+449 TPV
-456 PVIPGTSASSSPV
+456 V
-469 SSSSAVASSTPVSSS
+469 
-484 TPVIPGTS
+484 PGTS
-492 VSSSAV
+492 V
-498 SSSTAVASSSSVSSS
+498 
-513 TPVIPGTSA
+513 P
-522 SSSPVSSSAVAS
+522 S
-534 STPASSSTPVIPGGS
+534 STPAIPGGS

-560 PLITLTLTVS
+560 PLVTLTLTVS
-570 PTPAPSSSGTSSG
+570 PTPAPSSSE
-583 AVGQSGSSSTGLSSS
+583 SSSTDLSSS
-598 TQTDVGTSPSQTA
+598 TQTDVGTAPSQPA

-629 KSSTTVGSGN
+629 ESSTTVGSGN
-639 GNGNGSGNGSG
+639 GNGSG

-662 TAPTAT
+662 AAPTAT
-668 SSAAAT
+668 SSATAT
-674 GASSEPVT
+674 GATSEPVT

-700 TVTTTYTTTYCPGTN
+700 TVTTTYTTMYCPGTN

-764 LTLPVTETGSK
+764 LTLPVTETGST
-775 STGVVPAPPAATSEG
+775 STDAVPAPPAATGEG
-790 SNPTQPSGASPTGGA
+790 SNPTQPSGASPTGGN
-805 GGSSEGEV
+805 GSFSEEPV

-819 QVSTSTDIVTVVR
+819 QVSTSTEIVTLVR
-832 PTSSRPVILGTGT
+832 PTSSRPLILGTGT
-845 VRPSSTLAV
+845 VHPSSTLAV
-854 KPSAKPSGQSSGSG
+854 KPSAKPSGQNSGSS

-890 SRMTGLGHGLAL
+890 SRVTGLGHGL
-902 MVLALSAFLVL
+902 VLTVLTLSAFFVL

>member
-1 MVSSKF
+1 MVSSKLSF
-7 SLAATAVAALA
+7 VATAVAALA

-31 LAIYYG
+31 LAIYWG
-37 QGPDQLRLSHF
+37 QGPNQLRLSHF
-48 CKETSLD
+48 CQETSLD

-82 DGSYYA
+82 DGSVYV
-88 TDDGVVTK
+88 TNDGVVTK

-127 ADQSILSE
+127 PDQSILSE
-135 DTAVAFATFLW
+135 DSAVAFATFLW

-157 GPRPFGNVVVDG
+157 GPRPFGDVVVDG

-180 GYATM
+180 EYSPGYATM

-211 PDAQLSDAIL
+211 PDAQLSDAIF

-236 ACSAKSFIDTT
+236 ACSAKSFIDTS
-247 LGKFNFDAWVT
+247 LGTFNFDAWVT
-258 TLKASASK
+258 VLKASASK
-266 NAKLYVGLPAS
+266 DAKLYVGLPAS

-317 SENNKIDG
+317 SENNQIDG

-331 VKDILLD
+331 MKDILLH

-354 TPVTSATPSPSS
+354 TPVTTPSPSS
-366 SAVASSTPAV
+366 SAVPSSTPAV

-388 SSTPTPSTSPSPSS
+388 SSTP
-402 SVVPSSSPAVSETPS
+402 VA
-417 PSSTPVSSST
+417 SSTPVVPGTSASSSPVSSSSAIAPSTPVVPGTSTSSST
-427 PVIPGTSASS
+427 PVASSTPVVPGTSASS
-437 SPVSSSSAVASS
+437 SPVSSSSAVAPS
-449 TPVSSSI
+449 TPV
-456 PVIPGTSASSSPV
+456 V
-469 SSSSAVASSTPVSSS
+469 
-484 TPVIPGTS
+484 PGTS
-492 VSSSAV
+492 V
-498 SSSTAVASSSSVSSS
+498 
-513 TPVIPGTSA
+513 P
-522 SSSPVSSSAVAS
+522 S
-534 STPASSSTPVIPGGS
+534 STPAIPGGS

-560 PLITLTLTVS
+560 PLVTLTLTVS
-570 PTPAPSSSGTSSG
+570 PTPAPSSSE
-583 AVGQSGSSSTGLSSS
+583 SSSTDLSSS
-598 TQTDVGTSPSQTA
+598 TQTDVGTAPSQPA

-629 KSSTTVGSGN
+629 ESSTTVGSGN
-639 GNGNGSGNGSG
+639 GNGSG

-662 TAPTAT
+662 AAPTAT
-668 SSAAAT
+668 SSATAT
-674 GASSEPVT
+674 GATSEPVT

-764 LTLPVTETGSK
+764 LTLPVTETGST
-775 STGVVPAPPAATSEG
+775 STDAVPAPPAATGEG
-790 SNPTQPSGASPTGGA
+790 SNPTQPSGASPTGGN
-805 GGSSEGEV
+805 GSFSEEPV

-819 QVSTSTDIVTVVR
+819 QVSTSTEIVTLVR
-832 PTSSRPVILGTGT
+832 PTSSRPLILGTGT
-845 VRPSSTLAV
+845 VHPSSTLAV
-854 KPSAKPSGQSSGSG
+854 KPSAKPSGQNSGSS

-890 SRMTGLGHGLAL
+890 SRVTGLGHGL
-902 MVLALSAFLVL
+902 VLTVLTLSAFFVL

>member
-1 MVSSKF
+1 MVSSKLSF
-7 SLAATAVAALA
+7 VATAVAALA

-31 LAIYYG
+31 LAIYWG
-37 QGPDQLRLSHF
+37 QGPNQLRLSHF
-48 CKETSLD
+48 CQETSLD

-82 DGSYYA
+82 DGSVYV
-88 TDDGVVTK
+88 TNDGVVTK

-127 ADQSILSE
+127 PDQSILSE
-135 DTAVAFATFLW
+135 DSAVAFATFLW

-157 GPRPFGNVVVDG
+157 GPRPFGDVVVDG

-211 PDAQLSDAIL
+211 PDAQLSDAIF

-236 ACSAKSFIDTT
+236 ACSAKSFIDTS
-247 LGKFNFDAWVT
+247 LGTFNFDAWVT
-258 TLKASASK
+258 VLKASASK
-266 NAKLYVGLPAS
+266 DAKLYVGLPAS

-317 SENNKIDG
+317 SENNQIDG

-331 VKDILLD
+331 MKDILLH

-354 TPVTSATPSPSS
+354 TPVTTPSPSS
-366 SAVASSTPAV
+366 SAVPSSTPAV

-388 SSTPTPSTSPSPSS
+388 SSTPVASSTP
-402 SVVPSSSPAVSETPS
+402 VVPGTSASSSPVSSSSAIAPSTPVVPGTS
-417 PSSTPVSSST
+417 VPSSTPVASST
-427 PVIPGTSASS
+427 PVVPGTSASS
-437 SPVSSSSAVASS
+437 SPVSSSSAVAPS
-449 TPVSSSI
+449 TPV
-456 PVIPGTSASSSPV
+456 V
-469 SSSSAVASSTPVSSS
+469 
-484 TPVIPGTS
+484 PGTS
-492 VSSSAV
+492 V
-498 SSSTAVASSSSVSSS
+498 
-513 TPVIPGTSA
+513 P
-522 SSSPVSSSAVAS
+522 S
-534 STPASSSTPVIPGGS
+534 STPAIPGGS

-560 PLITLTLTVS
+560 PLVTLTLTVS
-570 PTPAPSSSGTSSG
+570 PTPAPSSSE
-583 AVGQSGSSSTGLSSS
+583 SSSTDLSSS
-598 TQTDVGTSPSQTA
+598 TQTDVGTAPSQPA

-629 KSSTTVGSGN
+629 ESSTTVGSGN
-639 GNGNGSGNGSG
+639 GNGSG

-662 TAPTAT
+662 AAPTAT
-668 SSAAAT
+668 SSATAT
-674 GASSEPVT
+674 GATSEPVT

-764 LTLPVTETGSK
+764 LTLPVTETGST
-775 STGVVPAPPAATSEG
+775 STDAVPAPPAATGEG
-790 SNPTQPSGASPTGGA
+790 SNPTQPSGASPTGGN
-805 GGSSEGEV
+805 GSFSEEPV

-819 QVSTSTDIVTVVR
+819 QVSTSTEIVTLVR
-832 PTSSRPVILGTGT
+832 PTSSRPLILGTGT
-845 VRPSSTLAV
+845 VHPSSTLAV
-854 KPSAKPSGQSSGSG
+854 KPSAKPSGQNSGSS

-890 SRMTGLGHGLAL
+890 SRVTGLGHGL
-902 MVLALSAFLVL
+902 VLTVLTLSAFFVL